1 MAETDDKRWF
11 TRSETFPGIRVL
23 AWQGKVAFWLYV
35 FLVVV
40 AVAIYIGSNLGL
52 MVFVVA
58 FYTAV
63 FLGLV
68 LVKSD
73 IRPPEPPSD
82 GAGGR

>member
-23 AWQGKVAFWLYV
+23 TWQGKVAFWLYV

-52 MVFVVA
+52 MAFVVA